1 MNNNKIEQ
9 TDLKAPKVT
18 VLMAVYNG
26 ERYLREAI
34 ESILGQSFADFEF
47 FIVNDGCTDSSR
59 DIILSYR
66 DPRIR
71 LIDNQENI
79 GLTKSLN
86 IGLSLASGEY
96 VARQDADDISYPT
109 RIEKQIEYFE
119 TYPHTVLL
127 GTQAFNIDESGRR
140 GFNDAITRKATSK
153 LAIKWQLL
161 FDSAFIHT
169 SVMFKR
175 SIVWDIL
182 DGYDVCFLRNQ
193 DMELWLRIAN
203 KYEVANLPEILIE
216 SRYSRY
222 SISRNYSMND
232 VQRVR
237 DVLLIRLEEELMVD
251 PRIASEWL
259 EFWHQVTNPSL
270 GISPVYYRTSL
281 FNFNNIVNA
290 FQSRYP
296 EVCSDEE
303 YHRSLT
309 SVYARVI
316 TCLATCKRNI
326 ALQWYANLLCFNTIF
341 SIRMIPKY
349 CLLFLF
355 GEHART
361 IYRKLKIC
369 SEILSYGKVNE

>member
-119 TYPHTVLL
+119 TYPHTV
-127 GTQAFNIDESGRR
+127 
-140 GFNDAITRKATSK
+140 
-153 LAIKWQLL
+153 
-161 FDSAFIHT
+161 
-169 SVMFKR
+169 
-175 SIVWDIL
+175 
-182 DGYDVCFLRNQ
+182 
-193 DMELWLRIAN
+193 
-203 KYEVANLPEILIE
+203 
-216 SRYSRY
+216 
-222 SISRNYSMND
+222 
-232 VQRVR
+232 
-237 DVLLIRLEEELMVD
+237 
-251 PRIASEWL
+251 
-259 EFWHQVTNPSL
+259 
-270 GISPVYYRTSL
+270 
-281 FNFNNIVNA
+281 
-290 FQSRYP
+290 
-296 EVCSDEE
+296 
-303 YHRSLT
+303 
-309 SVYARVI
+309 
-316 TCLATCKRNI
+316 
-326 ALQWYANLLCFNTIF
+326 
-341 SIRMIPKY
+341 
-349 CLLFLF
+349 
-355 GEHART
+355 
-361 IYRKLKIC
+361 
-369 SEILSYGKVNE
+369 

>member
-1 MNNNKIEQ
+1 MNDCIEQ
-9 TDLKAPKVT
+9 AEPKAPKVT

-26 ERYLREAI
+26 ARYLRDAI
-34 ESILGQSFADFEF
+34 ESILRQSFADFEF
-47 FIVNDGCTDSSR
+47 VIVNDGSTDSSR
-59 DIILSYR
+59 DIVLSYR

-86 IGLSLASGEY
+86 KGLSLASGEY

-127 GTQAFNIDESGRR
+127 GTQALNIDELGRR
-140 GFNDAITRKATSK
+140 DFNDVIMRKATSK

-175 SIVWDIL
+175 SIVWNIL
-182 DGYDVCFLRNQ
+182 GGYDVYFSRNQ
-193 DMELWLRIAN
+193 DMELWWRIAK
-203 KYEVANLPEILIE
+203 KYEVANLPEMLLE
-216 SRYSRY
+216 SRYTKHSV
-222 SISRNYSMND
+222 SRNYSMND
-232 VQRVR
+232 VRKVR
-237 DVLLIRLEEELMVD
+237 DVLLIRLEEELRVD
-251 PRIASEWL
+251 PRIAYEWL

-270 GISPVYYRTSL
+270 RTNPVFYGSSL
-281 FNFNNIVNA
+281 CNFNKIVNA

-309 SVYARVI
+309 SVYARVLLYLAICKKI
-316 TCLATCKRNI
+316 T
-326 ALQWYANLLCFNTIF
+326 ALQWYSNIIFVNTFF
-341 SIRMIPKY
+341 SIRFIPKF

-361 IYRKLKIC
+361 IFRKINKK
-369 SEILSYGKVNE
+369 Y